1 MIRDHLETRKT
12 YRAVFSEPVLILPPD
27 TENPLSEEQVQRERP
42 VQLTNLMSSDI
53 SDIPPALNAGEAVQ
67 VNPKKR
73 VMNDEASEATDA
85 FGGVGKVWSET
96 RLNSRDAM
104 KRMSVATFSGAS
116 IRARRTTSK

>member
-73 VMNDEASEATDA
+73 VMNDEASENGAQKFGESPKRKKKRKNKESDA
-85 FGGVGKVWSET
+85 
-96 RLNSRDAM
+96 A
-104 KRMSVATFSGAS
+104 
-116 IRARRTTSK
+116 